1 MSNVFQEHDFIAC
14 YTQLCDTASGFGGFG
29 LQLPQKRLR
38 LTSCI
43 CPLRERKVS
52 LTHVG
57 AGIPE
62 ADLQR
67 QVQSWAGQWGQAGQ
81 AWAPSG
87 QSDAAQAPW

>member
-14 YTQLCDTASGFGGFG
+14 YTQLCDTASGFGGLDSSSHKKVAAYF
-29 LQLPQKRLR
+29 LHMSP
-38 LTSCI
+38 
-43 CPLRERKVS
+43 ERAQGS